1 MIKRYTLPRMESI
14 WSQENKY
21 QKWLDVEVLACE
33 AQAKLGVIPKEAV
46 EDIKKK
52 ARFDVERI
60 DEIEEEVHHDV
71 IAFLTSVAE
80 HVGPASKY
88 VHYGMTSSD
97 VVDTG
102 LSVLMKEAVE
112 FLIEDAKNLKAV
124 LKKKALEY
132 KDTIMI
138 GRSHGMHA
146 EPTTFGLKLAL
157 WAFEMQRNIERLD
170 KAKDVISCGK
180 ISGAVGTYANI
191 DPFVESYVCEKLGLK
206 PAQVSTQI
214 LQRDRH
220 AEYMC
225 VLAVVASS
233 LDKFALEIRHLQRTE
248 VLEAEEPFAKG
259 QKGSSAMPHKKNPII
274 CERICGLARV
284 VRSNAQAALENVAL
298 WHERDI
304 SHSSA
309 ERVIVPDST
318 TLLDYMFHKCI
329 HVIQDLN
336 VHSDNMKANLEKTHG
351 LFFSQRVLLALIE
364 KGMLREDAYRVV
376 QRCAMKTWQK
386 KVDFKEVLLADEEI
400 KKYLTTEKMDKT
412 FDSSYYLRNIG
423 KIFERLK
430 HLDD

>member
-1 MIKRYTLPRMESI
+1 VIKRYTLPRMESI

-46 EDIKKK
+46 EDIKKR

-138 GRSHGMHA
+138 GRSHGIHA

-157 WAFEMQRNIERLD
+157 WAFEMQRNIERLE

-225 VLAVVASS
+225 TLAIVASS

-364 KGMLREDAYRVV
+364 KGMLREDAYTVV
-376 QRCAMKTWQK
+376 QRCAMKTWQE
-386 KVDFKEVLLADEEI
+386 KVDFKEVLLADAEI
-400 KKYLTTEKMDKT
+400 KKYLTKEEMDKT
-412 FDSSYYLRNIG
+412 FDNSYYLRNVG
-423 KIFERLK
+423 KIFEKLK